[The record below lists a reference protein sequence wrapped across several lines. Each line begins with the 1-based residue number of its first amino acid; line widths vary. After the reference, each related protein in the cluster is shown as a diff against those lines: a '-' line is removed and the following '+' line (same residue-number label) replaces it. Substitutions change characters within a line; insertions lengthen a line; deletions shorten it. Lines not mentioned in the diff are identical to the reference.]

1 MRVLAECLSLA
12 ETTCGQ
18 WSWVERQASKI
29 HKIVYND
36 KDKQRQRNSHRIAE
50 SFLVSVSLLQSQGWS
65 TRTWRV
71 CWPRPGRRTTPSTWP
86 RCPAVSRSK
95 SDTRSGRRSRESS
108 SSWHRRGETAVNC
121 DCHRDYAICVCD
133 AVHLLDNLYDS
144 ICIEDALK

>member
-1 MRVLAECLSLA
+1 MRVLAECLLLA

-18 WSWVERQASKI
+18 WFLVERQASKI

-36 KDKQRQRNSHRIAE
+36 KDKEIAIAE
-50 SFLVSVSLLQSQGWS
+50 SFLVIVSLLQSQGWS

-71 CWPRPGRRTTPSTWP
+71 CWPRHGRRTTPSTWP

-108 SSWHRRGETAVNC
+108 SWHRLGETAVKCDWRGNDATCVRDAFNC
-121 DCHRDYAICVCD
+121 IIQFTR
-133 AVHLLDNLYDS
+133 LNLYRRCLN
-144 ICIEDALK
+144 IT